1 MKYKIVI
8 AVFTIFWV
16 ILLGRIYQVS
26 IKSNY
31 YYENLAKKNSH
42 KVIPIPPLRGEI
54 YDRNGELLAINQIG
68 FSISLKPHL
77 KNDDSDLLKA
87 IKELK
92 SSFNDLNETIM
103 LNV

>member
-42 KVIPIPPLRGEI
+42 KVIPIPPL
-54 YDRNGELLAINQIG
+54 
-68 FSISLKPHL
+68 SLQNK
-77 KNDDSDLLKA
+77 
-87 IKELK
+87 
-92 SSFNDLNETIM
+92 
-103 LNV
+103 